1 MRQTRWILAKA
12 FRFCFPFI
20 FVNIFIL
27 VVSTFL
33 SFALAFMNRLLLNE
47 LAIDTVGEQISV
59 LFIVLL
65 AIYLLVYLLGQ
76 VSSYLL
82 AFGYNYYRFNVD
94 ALFHRIFMWKSYR
107 TPQEQFYD
115 PKFMETYAFVSGQT
129 GKISSYINN
138 LCMFFFSGV
147 GGLIGSM
154 IVFAVYEPVLILH
167 TLMVGILAFWSK
179 RYFAKKEY
187 ELDKKQVP
195 EQRFHDYYRVVLT
208 GKENAKELR
217 LYHLRDSFFRKW
229 MAVYERLRLAR
240 LQLALRKRRMYGLQ
254 GIIKLGFRAAAV
266 GILFWGI
273 SKHRYDLGTFVM
285 LFQLI
290 ETCTRVMDSIAQTV
304 VSGGYKDMKYLKD
317 YYDFVYPITNEE
329 IRQIK
334 KDSPSVCGQL
344 PFGDFSE
351 LRADHISYAY
361 PEGTHNAVED
371 ITLSIKRGE
380 IVSILGY
387 NGSGKTT
394 LSKLLCGS
402 LSPQSGQ
409 VTLNGIAIKKGNR
422 EAVSQYFGF
431 APQEFP
437 RFILPISEVVGLGCV
452 EKMQDRSALD
462 LAYKKMEL
470 TEWISSY
477 KEGEQTILG
486 KAYDDEGVDLSGGQW
501 QRLILAAAYM
511 GEPEILLMDEP
522 TASIDPLKEMEM
534 IRDFRKNL
542 AGKTAILIS
551 HRIGFA
557 RLADRIIMLED
568 GRVVEQGSHEDLLR
582 ANGAYAKL
590 FHAQKAL
597 YEEATL

>member
-1 MRQTRWILAKA
+1 MRQSTWVLAKA
-12 FRFCFPFI
+12 IHFCFPYI
-20 FVNIFIL
+20 FVNILI
-27 VVSTFL
+27 L
-33 SFALAFMNRLLLNE
+33 SFATLLSFAMAFMNRLLLNE
-47 LAIDTVGEQISV
+47 LTIDTAREQISV
-59 LFIVLL
+59 LFIVFLI
-65 AIYLLVYLLGQ
+65 IYLSFYLLSQ
-76 VSSYLL
+76 VGGYLR
-82 AFGYNYYRFNVD
+82 AFGYNYFRFNVD
-94 ALFHRIFMWKSYR
+94 ALFQRIFMWKSYR
-107 TPQEQFYD
+107 TSQEQFYD

-129 GKISSYINN
+129 GKISSYIND

-147 GGLIGSM
+147 SGLIGSM
-154 IVFAVYEPVLILH
+154 IVFAVYEPVLILY

-195 EQRFHDYYRVVLT
+195 EQRFHDYYRAVLT
-208 GKENAKELR
+208 GKENARELR
-217 LYHLRDSFFRKW
+217 LYHLRDFFFRKW

-240 LQLALRKRRMYGLQ
+240 LQLALRKRRMYGFQ

-273 SKHRYDLGTFVM
+273 SNHRYDLGTFVM

-329 IRQIK
+329 IRQIQ
-334 KDSPSVCGQL
+334 KDSSSVCGQL

-361 PEGTHNAVED
+361 PDGDHNAVED

-409 VTLNGIAIKKGNR
+409 VTLNGIPIKIGNR
-422 EAVSQYFGF
+422 DAVSQYFGF

-452 EKMQDRSALD
+452 ERMNDRSALD

-470 TEWISSY
+470 AEWIRSY
-477 KEGEQTILG
+477 KKGEQTVLG